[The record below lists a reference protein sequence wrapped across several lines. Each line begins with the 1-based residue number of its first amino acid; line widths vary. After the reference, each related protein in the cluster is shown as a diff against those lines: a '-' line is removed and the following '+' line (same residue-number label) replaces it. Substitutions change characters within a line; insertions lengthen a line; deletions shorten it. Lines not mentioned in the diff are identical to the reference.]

1 MKTYSSRRIHEG
13 RVVNLRIDE
22 IDKKGGGRRLVEVVE
37 HNGGV
42 IIIAQPTPSQIIL
55 VRQHRHAVEEDLWE
69 VPAGMLEGDEDPREA
84 ALRELREETGYR
96 AERMQFLWSVY
107 TTPGFCTE
115 RLHVFVADGLSPG
128 EQEPDDNEQIEAR
141 VFAVDEAWEMVESD
155 RLRDA
160 KSQVAIAWARHR
172 P

>member
-1 MKTYSSRRIHEG
+1 M
-13 RVVNLRIDE
+13 
-22 IDKKGGGRRLVEVVE
+22 VEVVE